1 MELTN
6 TQAPMSSNYK
16 EIRKARENIKQLKAQ
31 GWSHAKIAKEMDV
44 AHGKVQDILDID
56 EVALDFR
63 EPTMVKLRAFNE
75 KMFGGETEE
84 KPKED
89 PPTEGIPDPPPMA
102 AKDCEFD
109 HPGNTGAVTYTSI
122 CVGTGVAD
130 VLDALNTIGEM
141 LMEKGYR
148 LHARVE
154 KIIPSEESDI

>member
-6 TQAPMSSNYK
+6 TQAQMSSNYK
-16 EIRKARENIKQLKAQ
+16 EIRTARENIKQLKSQ
-31 GWSHAKIAKEMDV
+31 GWSHARIAKEMDV

-89 PPTEGIPDPPPMA
+89 PPEEKAPLMEEIFDPPPTA
-102 AKDCEFD
+102 AKDWESVMF
-109 HPGNTGAVTYTSI
+109 TSI
-122 CVGTGVAD
+122 FVGTGVND